1 MSKRDSRIQADGDN
15 PRRQFLGDVGM
26 ALAASLLPLCRA
38 GGAASAG
45 GNSYALSD
53 VRHYGV
59 VPNSSA
65 AAAANTAALTEL
77 VKPAGSFTG
86 NLTFPNTTGSDVYFF
101 DEMIPLHD
109 GIHIDLM
116 NSTLK
121 FSKTGVARD
130 TNAGFLHALRDFS
143 IENGSIIV
151 DYTHTAGFNTG
162 NALAFGGRGGD
173 CALFPAIWD
182 SLLATPMG
190 KIIVRNVHISSNAG
204 GREGRGILLLGGL
217 DGVLFENVTIDGQGQ
232 LFQGIYYEFG
242 WATNEPKMYLRH
254 TSHGRNFRVKNL
266 SIGGVTREGFAANG
280 LYGAEIDG
288 IKVANAGGV
297 CAFGSGS
304 STFYRVWPGVS
315 GRNSRPNIVIR
326 NAVGES
332 INGVGVGIA
341 GVSSIANGFLDN
353 PPAHD
358 NPNGLTADHQTDLI
372 DFTLDTFSIT
382 GTANNYGILSSARRA
397 VIRNG
402 TLIGF
407 QRGVVTTQ
415 ECTKFLI
422 ESVKVLDSTGL
433 GMQLGQPISLHNP
446 PRLSSGI
453 VSRCTVA
460 GSGAARSNAAIAL
473 GAAQNCV
480 IESCRFGYDQ
490 SHDHKSE
497 RTQAQ
502 AVLVAADASG
512 VVCRNNYV
520 GGSADNS
527 VAYVLAASGG
537 RQCRLIDNSG
547 MDSAAGAWI
556 SGRQGLAVQMIPD
569 SGTIAVSGSRAIWV
583 TASAVVTGVKMQPGV
598 EDRQTVVVVHD
609 GLAANAIE
617 FGVPGESNV
626 AEGARPMAGS
636 TSRIL
641 IWDAEI
647 ELWHSLNG

>member
-1 MSKRDSRIQADGDN
+1 MSKPDN
-15 PRRQFLGDVGM
+15 PRRQFLGDVGV
-26 ALAASLLPLCRA
+26 ALAASWLPLCRA
-38 GGAASAG
+38 AAAAPAG
-45 GNSYALSD
+45 GNSFAPSD

-59 VPNSSA
+59 VPNSPA

-77 VKPAGSFTG
+77 VKPGASFTG
-86 NLTFPNTTGSDVYFF
+86 NLTFPNTTGSDVYYFN
-101 DEMIPLHD
+101 DMIPFHD
-109 GIHIDLM
+109 GVHIDLM
-116 NSTLK
+116 SSTLK
-121 FSKTGVARD
+121 FSKIGVTRD

-151 DYTHTAGFNTG
+151 DYTHTTGFNTG

-173 CALFPAIWD
+173 CALFPPVWD
-182 SLLATPMG
+182 SLLATSMG
-190 KIIVRNVHISSNAG
+190 KIIVRNVHITSNAG
-204 GREGRGILLLGGL
+204 GGEGRGILLLGGL
-217 DGVLFENVTIDGQGQ
+217 DGVLFENLTIDGQGQ

-242 WATNEPKMYLRH
+242 WATNEPKMYLRQ
-254 TSHGRNFRVKNL
+254 TSHGHNFRVKNL
-266 SIGGVTREGFAANG
+266 GVTGVTREGFAANG

-288 IKVANAGGV
+288 IKVTKAGGV

-304 STFYRVWPGVS
+304 STFYRVWSGVGDRRS
-315 GRNSRPNIVIR
+315 KPNIVIR
-326 NAVGES
+326 NVVGES
-332 INGVGVGIA
+332 IDGIGVGVA

-372 DFTLDTFSIT
+372 DFTLDTFSIA

-402 TLIGF
+402 TLTGF

-453 VSRCTVA
+453 VSRCTIA

-473 GAAQNCV
+473 GTTENCV
-480 IESCRFGYDQ
+480 IENCRFGYDQ
-490 SHDHKSE
+490 NHDQRSE

-502 AVLVAADASG
+502 AVLVAADAFG

-520 GGSADNS
+520 GGTAANS
-527 VAYVLAASGG
+527 VAYVLAAAPSGA
-537 RQCRLIDNSG
+537 RQCRLFNNSG
-547 MDSAAGAWI
+547 MDSAAGAWL
-556 SGRQGLAVQMIPD
+556 SGRQGLAVQMIAD
-569 SGTIAVSGSRAIWV
+569 GGLIVASGPRAIWV
-583 TASAVVTGVKMQPGV
+583 TASAAVIGVRMQTGVQ
-598 EDRQTVVVVHD
+598 DRQTVVVVHD
-609 GLAANAIE
+609 GAAANSVE
-617 FGVPGESNV
+617 FAAPGESNV
-626 AEGARPMAGS
+626 AEGAQPIAGL

-641 IWDAEI
+641 IWNAENR
-647 ELWHSLNG
+647 LWHSLN